1 MFPSDPAAMTS
12 ERHPNNRGYSSLR
25 LWADRPVGEKSFVT
39 AIFHYLLRLFFITI
53 TEFKNGQLSLRSS
66 ALTYTILL
74 SLVPMLAM
82 STAAVKGFGGG
93 DHLRKAAYSYIDS
106 LEGNGNFH
114 FFHGIG
120 DIATDAAAPTASK
133 TNITGHLRSA
143 VDKLF
148 DYVDKTNFATLGT
161 IGVVGMLL
169 TVLMMLGHIESAMNA
184 IWKVSAARSIF
195 RKIADYLTLM
205 VLLPIS
211 MNFAF
216 AAIAFLKSPVLAS
229 KMDRLIPFD
238 WLQSLLLKPIPILFI
253 ALTLFVMYLF
263 FPNTR
268 VKTIPA
274 MAGATLAALLW
285 FSAQNLYITL
295 QLGVANYN
303 AIYGSFA
310 TLPLFFI
317 WVYLSWIFILTG
329 AQLAYAFQN
338 MNNYRLLPFS
348 GLPSLRL
355 AAAFDIMDHLH
366 KAFAAQA
373 PIQATNLS
381 DSLFYYPPPIIQEA
395 LRALI
400 TMEAVYLSPTD
411 DRLLPT
417 SSPEKL
423 DRQQIVELILGTEV
437 PETPGGTLSLEAIK
451 AAGRCSRDKSGDT
464 LG

>member
-1 MFPSDPAAMTS
+1 MTAKS
-12 ERHPNNRGYSSLR
+12 QPNPKGPSSLR
-25 LWADRPVGEKSFVT
+25 QWADRPVCGKSLVT
-39 AIFHYLLRLFFITI
+39 ALCHYLLRLFFITC
-53 TEFKNGQLSLRSS
+53 TEFKIGQLSLRSS

-106 LEGNGNFH
+106 LEGNGSLHPANEA
-114 FFHGIG
+114 G
-120 DIATDAAAPTASK
+120 DSAKDTTQSKKAKTD
-133 TNITGHLRSA
+133 ITGHLRSA

-161 IGVVGMLL
+161 IGVIGMLL

-205 VLLPIS
+205 LLLPIS

-216 AAIAFLKSPVLAS
+216 AATAFLKSPVLAS

-253 ALTLFVMYLF
+253 TLTLFVMYLF

-268 VKTIPA
+268 VKTLPA
-274 MAGATLAALLW
+274 MAGAFLAALLW
-285 FSAQNLYITL
+285 FTAQNLYVTL

-317 WVYLSWIFILTG
+317 WVYLSWLFILTG

-338 MNNYRLLPFS
+338 LRTYRLLPFS
-348 GLPSLRL
+348 GFPSLKL
-355 AAAFDIMDHLH
+355 AAAFDIMDLLH
-366 KAFAAQA
+366 RNFAAQRPLPA
-373 PIQATNLS
+373 SNLA
-381 DSLFYYPPPIIQEA
+381 DSLSCYPQPIIEEA
-395 LRALI
+395 LHALV
-400 TMEAVYLSPTD
+400 TMEAVYISPTD

-417 SSPEKL
+417 CPSEKL
-423 DRQQIVELILGTEV
+423 DRQQVVEVILGTEA
-437 PETPGGTLSLEAIK
+437 PETPGGRLSLEAIK
-451 AAGRCSRDKSGDT
+451 AAGRCSVREVT
-464 LG
+464 